1 METISYKIKNKIKI
15 GIVGS
20 GDISEEYIKII
31 NFFGHTVLKIVT
43 KTKSKKN
50 ILFCKKHKIK
60 HHYLDFDKSIK
71 SGPKVDGWI
80 ICSSWD
86 SLKENLLISIKHDIP
101 ILIEKSI
108 IISSNDLLKIKSKL
122 KKNQLR
128 KISIGYNR
136 NYYDFIP
143 YLIKK
148 IKKEGLNVISAN
160 LPEDYK
166 NIIQRRGKRI
176 KSHLTKYITSH
187 WIALIYNILKNI
199 NAKIIL
205 KNKNQYYKKNILK
218 SNTII
223 FDVKKSNKK
232 IPLIINILPNNPMN
246 INISFFSEK
255 VSCVLSPIEKLEIF
269 NGIKIVKNMKK
280 QNKYVPQKKS
290 FFVDNTY
297 KPGFKLQY
305 FDFVNSCILRNKK
318 SLSMTNIDDLVEIYK
333 MCEKIQNN

>member
-166 NIIQRRGKRI
+166 ALLRDIYCNYKIPMDIVLHKIKNEGTDSFNNLEELKKEIHILQLSVQRM
-176 KSHLTKYITSH
+176 
-187 WIALIYNILKNI
+187 
-199 NAKIIL
+199 
-205 KNKNQYYKKNILK
+205 KNKHLQKSYLK
-218 SNTII
+218 
-223 FDVKKSNKK
+223 
-232 IPLIINILPNNPMN
+232 
-246 INISFFSEK
+246 
-255 VSCVLSPIEKLEIF
+255 
-269 NGIKIVKNMKK
+269 
-280 QNKYVPQKKS
+280 
-290 FFVDNTY
+290 
-297 KPGFKLQY
+297 
-305 FDFVNSCILRNKK
+305 R
-318 SLSMTNIDDLVEIYK
+318 
-333 MCEKIQNN
+333 